1 MSGPQAPLE
10 HNIVNSIALSLLALS
25 RTRPHRTDV
34 AEIHLQQLRNDKMKN
49 IIRIALAIVCI
60 FCFSSLSASGA
71 TIDSLSVKPVNPE
84 AEAITIYEVNFVLS
98 DTLPSDAVIT
108 VTFPDG
114 FDLSRVKLAGSSTI
128 NGGFKVSV
136 EDSVVT
142 ITRTGLGRE
151 IPPGQKVEIKFGNV
165 KNPTVPKVG
174 YPISTSIWNRSGKR
188 IAEEQISNV
197 TIEPKS

>member
-1 MSGPQAPLE
+1 
-10 HNIVNSIALSLLALS
+10 
-25 RTRPHRTDV
+25 
-34 AEIHLQQLRNDKMKN
+34 MKN
-49 IIRIALAIVCI
+49 VIRIALAIVCI

-84 AEAITIYEVNFVLS
+84 AEAITIYEVINFVLS

-136 EDSVVT
+136 DGQRVAIKRS
-142 ITRTGLGRE
+142 GLGRP
-151 IPPGQKVEIKFGNV
+151 ILPGENVEVKFANVRNPVAEGEYVITVEILGDV
-165 KNPTVPKVG
+165 KEV
-174 YPISTSIWNRSGKR
+174 
-188 IAEEQISNV
+188 IA
-197 TIEPKS
+197 TIIREK